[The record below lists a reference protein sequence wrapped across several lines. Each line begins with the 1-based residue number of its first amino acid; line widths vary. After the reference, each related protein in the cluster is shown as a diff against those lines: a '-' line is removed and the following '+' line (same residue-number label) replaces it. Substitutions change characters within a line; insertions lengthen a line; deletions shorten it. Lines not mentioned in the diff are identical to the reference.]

1 MFFATALRASLFVL
15 LAGAS
20 ACAMAADQA
29 KSGNSGP
36 AAASPKTLSAPA
48 PRPTHAE
55 GRLVCDKKSYRL
67 STGTN
72 SGTCVSG
79 VGNGDCQDGANSSAA
94 TCKNG
99 CGKSTGKG
107 SCREE

>member
-1 MFFATALRASLFVL
+1 MPFATIFRASLLVL
-15 LAGAS
+15 LAGLS
-20 ACAMAADQA
+20 AYALAADPP

-36 AAASPKTLSAPA
+36 AAAAPKTLSAPT

-55 GRLVCDKKSYRL
+55 GRLVCDKKAYRL
-67 STGTN
+67 STGTG

-94 TCKNG
+94 TCKHG